1 MNLLVF
7 GDQVSGQYPLLRRA
21 CTWKNNATLTTFLD
35 RVSVVIRDEVQ
46 KLPKTQRD
54 RIPDF
59 LTTWDL
65 VEAYYSK
72 GLRVAQLESCMVT
85 IAQLAHYIG
94 YVLFFLVAQL
104 IGLTYTFQLFRG
116 EPVRITKSYQHQSSW
131 SLHWP
136 ACRLRHRICAILV
149 RIAATR
155 YRSCPD
161 RVPRRIHRRRCQG
174 RPYEHHKHGRELVH
188 DRIRYS

>member
-1 MNLLVF
+1 MNLLIF
-7 GDQVSGQYPLLRRA
+7 GDQTADQYPLLRKA

-54 RIPDF
+54 QIPDF

-72 GLRVAQLESCMVT
+72 GLKVPQMESCMVT

-94 YVLFFLVAQL
+94 YVQCNDIA
-104 IGLTYTFQLFRG
+104 
-116 EPVRITKSYQHQSSW
+116 HQSAETDFADFLRKTLPSHQILQTLESLVFVLVCLQHLW
-131 SLHWP
+131 SRP
-136 ACRLRHRICAILV
+136 R
-149 RIAATR
+149 
-155 YRSCPD
+155 D
-161 RVPRRIHRRRCQG
+161 R
-174 RPYEHHKHGRELVH
+174 
-188 DRIRYS
+188 